1 MTTLRVLIV
10 DDEAIIRMGLR
21 AMLEEKGYQVVGEAG
36 DGSRAVELARL
47 LKPDLIFLD
56 IKMPGMDG
64 IETAA
69 TIMQD
74 RPTPIILLTAYSDRN
89 LINRAKEAGVLA
101 YLMKPF
107 KEADLVPT
115 IEIALARFQEIQAL
129 RREVGDLKET
139 LETRKLVER
148 AKGILMKRY
157 GLSEEE
163 AFQRIQRQSRNL
175 RKPMK
180 EIAEAIILAEEI

>member
-1 MTTLRVLIV
+1 MATLRVLIV

-21 AMLEEKGYQVVGEAG
+21 AMLEEKGYQVIGEAG
-36 DGSRAVELARL
+36 DGDRALELAKL

-69 TIMQD
+69 AIMRD
-74 RPTPIILLTAYSDRN
+74 RPTPIILLTAYSDRS

-107 KEADLVPT
+107 KESDLVPT

-175 RKPMK
+175 RRPMK

>member
-1 MTTLRVLIV
+1 MAPLRVLIV

-21 AMLEEKGYQVVGEAG
+21 AMLEEKGYQVIGEAG
-36 DGSRAVELARL
+36 DGDRALELAKL

-69 TIMQD
+69 AIMQD

-89 LINRAKEAGVLA
+89 LINRAKETGVLA

-107 KEADLVPT
+107 KESDLVPT

-157 GLSEEE
+157 GLSEAE

>member
-1 MTTLRVLIV
+1 MATLRVLIV

-21 AMLEEKGYQVVGEAG
+21 AMLEEKGYQVIGEAG
-36 DGSRAVELARL
+36 DGDRALELAKL

-69 TIMQD
+69 AIMRD
-74 RPTPIILLTAYSDRN
+74 RPTPIILLTAYSDRS

-107 KEADLVPT
+107 KESDLVPT

>member
-1 MTTLRVLIV
+1 LRVLIV

-21 AMLEEKGYQVVGEAG
+21 AMLEEKGYQVIGEAG
-36 DGSRAVELARL
+36 DGDRALELAKL

-69 TIMQD
+69 AIMRD
-74 RPTPIILLTAYSDRN
+74 RPTPIILLTAYSDRS

-107 KEADLVPT
+107 KESDLVPT